1 MRRLILLLGTM
12 IVLTTVGTSAVLAQR
27 VHIVQVGETL
37 FRIALNNG
45 ISLAALADAN
55 GLSAPYLIHAGNQI
69 VIPGPNAPASNPAA
83 PAGSPQ
89 ATTSYTT
96 HTVQPGESLASI
108 AARYGVT
115 YLELASLNSLA
126 NPDVLFVGQV
136 LRVPAPAPPPASPQ
150 PVSQPEPQP
159 VSQPQPQ
166 PVQTTGTYTVRG
178 GDSLAKI
185 AAQFNI
191 NYFELARMNGIVNPD
206 ILSVGM
212 VLKVPGAPPPP
223 PAPAAPAPQ
232 ESTGPPVT
240 VAPPPVSTANTGGF
254 ELGGQA
260 LSFAHPG
267 HMHNARMTWVKR
279 QIKWHGEPA
288 GNFQHVI
295 DSAHANGFKVLL
307 SVIGEPGG
315 IAANPGGYYQS
326 FANFLG
332 GLARGGADAIE
343 VWNEMN
349 IDREWPSGLIS
360 GANYTQMLSA
370 AYHAI
375 KSANPGTLVISG
387 APAPTGFF
395 QGCSTNG
402 GDDDCYMR
410 QMAAAGAA
418 NVMDCVGIH
427 YNAGIVPPDAS
438 SGAPVGSSGHYS
450 WYLPRMMNL
459 YRSFFPTKPLCFT
472 ELGYLTGE
480 GIGALP
486 SGFAWASGN
495 TLGEQASWLAGAV
508 HRLRGSGYV
517 RLYIVWNVDSTHWSS
532 DPQSGYAIVRPDG
545 RCPACDSLRAAM
557 GG

>member
-1 MRRLILLLGTM
+1 MRRLILLLFMLT
-12 IVLTTVGTSAVLAQR
+12 VLMTVGASALLAQQIH
-27 VHIVQVGETL
+27 VVQPGETL
-37 FRIALNNG
+37 FRIALNYG
-45 ISLAALADAN
+45 ITLAELADAN
-55 GLSAPYLIHAGNQI
+55 GISAPYVIHTGNQI
-69 VIPGPNAPASNPAA
+69 TIPGPDAPAA
-83 PAGSPQ
+83 PASTGAQSPGPS
-89 ATTSYTT
+89 APLTT
-96 HTVQPGESLASI
+96 HTVQRGESLAVI
-108 AARYGVT
+108 AARYGLT
-115 YLELASLNSLA
+115 YVQLANMNGLA
-126 NPDVLFVGQV
+126 NPDALHVGQV
-136 LRVPAPAPPPASPQ
+136 LRVPLPPQSSVQ
-150 PVSQPEPQP
+150 PVSQPSGQPAGQPVSEPQP
-159 VSQPQPQ
+159 APA
-166 PVQTTGTYTVRG
+166 TATYTVQP
-178 GDSLAKI
+178 GDSLSTI
-185 AAQFNI
+185 AARFNI
-191 NYFELARMNGIVNPD
+191 NYFELASMNGIVNPD
-206 ILSVGM
+206 VLSVGM

-223 PAPAAPAPQ
+223 PAAAPA
-232 ESTGPPVT
+232 ESVGAPVA
-240 VAPPPVSTANTGGF
+240 VEPPPVPVSTTNTGGF

-267 HMHNARMTWVKR
+267 HMHSARMTWVKR

-295 DSAHANGFKVLL
+295 DSAHGNGFKVLL
-307 SVIGEPGG
+307 SVIGEPGA
-315 IAANPGGYYQS
+315 IAANPGAYYQN
-326 FANFLG
+326 FANFLA
-332 GLARGGADAIE
+332 GLAGGGADAIE

-370 AYHAI
+370 AYRAI
-375 KSANPGTLVISG
+375 KSANPGTMVISG

-459 YRSFFPTKPLCFT
+459 YRSFFPSKPLCFT

-495 TLGEQASWLAGAV
+495 SLAEQAAWLAGAV
-508 HRLRGSGYV
+508 HRLRGSGFV
-517 RLYIVWNVDSTHWSS
+517 RMFIVWNVDSRHWSA
-532 DPQSGYAIVRPDG
+532 DPQSGYSIVRPDG
-545 RCPACDSLRAAM
+545 SCPSCDSLRVAM

>member
-1 MRRLILLLGTM
+1 MRRLILLLGTL
-12 IVLTTVGTSAVLAQR
+12 IVFTTVGTSAVLAQQ
-27 VHIVQVGETL
+27 VHIVQAGETL
-37 FRIALNNG
+37 FRIALNYG

-55 GLSAPYLIHAGNQI
+55 GLSAPYLIHAGNEI
-69 VIPGPNAPASNPAA
+69 VFPGSNAPA
-83 PAGSPQ
+83 PAGSAGSPE
-89 ATTSYTT
+89 ASASYTT

-108 AARYGVT
+108 AAKYGVT
-115 YLELASLNSLA
+115 YLQLASLNSLA

-136 LRVPAPAPPPASPQ
+136 LRVPAPAPPPPAE

-159 VSQPQPQ
+159 VSQPVTSPQ
-166 PVQTTGTYTVRG
+166 PATTTGTYTVRG

-191 NYFELARMNGIVNPD
+191 NYFELAKMNGIVNPD

-223 PAPAAPAPQ
+223 PQPAPH

-240 VAPPPVSTANTGGF
+240 VAPAPVSTANTGGF

-288 GNFQHVI
+288 GNFQHII

-315 IAANPGGYYQS
+315 IAANPGGYYQN

-375 KSANPGTLVISG
+375 KSANPGTMVISG

-395 QGCSTNG
+395 QGCTTNG

-410 QMAAAGAA
+410 QMSAAGAA
-418 NVMDCVGIH
+418 NALDCVGIH

-450 WYLPRMMNL
+450 WYLPRMMSL

-486 SGFAWASGN
+486 GGFAWASGN

-508 HRLRGSGYV
+508 HRLRGSGFV
-517 RLYIVWNVDSTHWSS
+517 RMFIVWNVDSTHWSS